1 MKEIELKEK
10 DLRVMKNLNIK
21 NGYFILYS
29 ELLQLVDKHKMYR
42 EKKNDYQC
50 ALIEYRLTD
59 INFHT
64 EVGMLSE
71 GEYDELIDRIKE
83 EMNS

>member
-1 MKEIELKEK
+1 MKEIILKDK
-10 DLRVMKNLNIK
+10 DLRAMKNLNRE
-21 NGYFILYS
+21 NGYFILYT
-29 ELLQLVDKHKMYR
+29 ELLKLVDKHKIYR
-42 EKKNDYQC
+42 KKKNDYRC

-64 EVGMLSE
+64 EVGMLCE
-71 GEYDELIDRIKE
+71 GEYDEFIERIKE

>member
-1 MKEIELKEK
+1 MKEIKLKEK
-10 DLRVMKNLNIK
+10 DLNAMKALNSR
-21 NGYFILYS
+21 NEYFILYI
-29 ELLQLVDKHKMYR
+29 ELLQLIDKHRQYR
-42 EKKNDYQC
+42 QKKNDYQC

-64 EVGMLSE
+64 EVGMLCE
-71 GEYDELIDRIKE
+71 GQYDELIERIKG

>member
-1 MKEIELKEK
+1 MKEIILKEK
-10 DLRVMKNLNIK
+10 DLRSMKNLNRE

-29 ELLQLVDKHKMYR
+29 ELIQLVNEHKMYR
-42 EKKNDYQC
+42 EKKNGYKY

-64 EVGMLSE
+64 EVDMLCE
-71 GEYDELIDRIKE
+71 GKYDELIERIKE